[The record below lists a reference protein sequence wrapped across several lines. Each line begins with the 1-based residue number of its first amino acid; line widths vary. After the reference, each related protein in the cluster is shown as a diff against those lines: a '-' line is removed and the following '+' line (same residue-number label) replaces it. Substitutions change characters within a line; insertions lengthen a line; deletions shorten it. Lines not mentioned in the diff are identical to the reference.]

1 LVHPGVYAVGHTSLG
16 VLGRVHAALL
26 YCGAEAAL
34 SHTTA
39 AWWWRL
45 IDVAPRTVHIT
56 VPGRRRSLPTVRVHH
71 ARGAR
76 VAIHNHLPVT
86 DVPRTL
92 LDLAA
97 ALSFADLRRTLAE
110 ADHLQLLH
118 RGAVEA
124 QLGRGRRGSRNL
136 RLALTHHLPSLA
148 HTLSVLEERFL
159 LLCEDAGVPLP
170 EVNVLVAGLKVDAL
184 WRARRLVVEL
194 DGHDAHGYPA
204 AAERDRRR
212 ELTLRDAGYD
222 VRRYTWQQVTEQAD
236 RVIADLRTGLR

>member
-16 VLGRVHAALL
+16 MLGRVHAALL

-97 ALSFADLRRTLAE
+97 ALSFAELRRTLAE
-110 ADHLQLLH
+110 ADHCSCSTRAPWKLSLA
-118 RGAVEA
+118 GADGEA
-124 QLGRGRRGSRNL
+124 ETCGSR
-136 RLALTHHLPSLA
+136 
-148 HTLSVLEERFL
+148 
-159 LLCEDAGVPLP
+159 
-170 EVNVLVAGLKVDAL
+170 
-184 WRARRLVVEL
+184 
-194 DGHDAHGYPA
+194 
-204 AAERDRRR
+204 
-212 ELTLRDAGYD
+212 
-222 VRRYTWQQVTEQAD
+222 
-236 RVIADLRTGLR
+236 